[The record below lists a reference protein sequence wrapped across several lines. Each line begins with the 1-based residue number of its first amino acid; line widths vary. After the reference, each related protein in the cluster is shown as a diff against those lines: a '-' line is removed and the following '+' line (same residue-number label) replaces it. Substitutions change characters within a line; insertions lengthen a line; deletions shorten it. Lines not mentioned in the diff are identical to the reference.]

1 MNNQI
6 KEYQEERETFVEQQ
20 QQQQSQ
26 ISTEI
31 ANEADTEEEKYGE
44 GLNAEYF
51 NPMNTLIIIDLPWPE
66 SSESLDDSES
76 TSINNRNLYI
86 RID

>member
-20 QQQQSQ
+20 QSQ
-26 ISTEI
+26 TSTEI
-31 ANEADTEEEKYGE
+31 GNETNTEEENYGE
-44 GLNAEYF
+44 GLDAEYF

-66 SSESLDDSES
+66 SSQSSDDSES
-76 TSINNRNLYI
+76 SSINNRNL
-86 RID
+86 